1 MPAPDYV
8 RGGADP
14 HHKKFKY
21 AAKKVAEKTDP
32 NHNTMNRRHFLA
44 LGVKAAAGLVLCRAV
59 PAWAGRGTRSLS
71 FYHTHTNKSLDITY
85 ARSGIY
91 DPLALERVNYYLRDF
106 RTEEVHPIDPGV
118 LNILWRIQQKLG
130 CNGTY
135 EVISG
140 YRSPAT
146 NGALRG
152 RSKGVAKRSLHMEGK
167 AIDIRLTGADTCRIR
182 DCAIALKSGGV
193 GYYAKSNFV
202 HIDTG
207 RVRTW

>member
-1 MPAPDYV
+1 MYRAEHGLTIKHF
-8 RGGADP
+8 RC
-14 HHKKFKY
+14 
-21 AAKKVAEKTDP
+21 AAKKLVEKTIR
-32 NHNTMNRRHFLA
+32 NYNTMNRRHFLA
-44 LGVKAAAGLVLCRAV
+44 MGAKAAVGLVLCQAV
-59 PAWAGRGTRSLS
+59 PAWAGRGTRTLS
-71 FYHTHTNKSLDITY
+71 FYHTHTKKTLDIAY

-106 RTEEVHPIDPGV
+106 RTEEMHPIDPGV
-118 LNILWRIQQKLG
+118 LDILWRIQQKLG
-130 CNGTY
+130 RNGTY

-146 NGALRG
+146 NGALQSRN
-152 RSKGVAKRSLHMEGK
+152 KGVAKRSLHMKGK
-167 AIDIRLTGADTCRIR
+167 AIDIRLTGADTCRLR

-202 HIDTG
+202 HVDTG

>member
-1 MPAPDYV
+1 
-8 RGGADP
+8 
-14 HHKKFKY
+14 
-21 AAKKVAEKTDP
+21 
-32 NHNTMNRRHFLA
+32 MNRRHFIA

-59 PAWAGRGTRSLS
+59 PAWSGKDTRTLS
-71 FYHTHTNKSLDITY
+71 FYHTHTNKTLDIIY
-85 ARSGIY
+85 ARSGFY
-91 DPLALERVNYYLRDF
+91 DQLALERVNFFLRDF

-118 LNILWRIQQKLG
+118 LDVLWLIQQKMD
-130 CNGTY
+130 CNGPY

-140 YRSPAT
+140 YRSPNT
-146 NGALRG
+146 NKTLRG

-167 AIDIRLTGADTCRIR
+167 AIDIRLTGANTYRVR
-182 DCAIALKSGGV
+182 DCAVALKSGGV

>member
-1 MPAPDYV
+1 MEPPLIIIEFRSAV
-8 RGGADP
+8 
-14 HHKKFKY
+14 
-21 AAKKVAEKTDP
+21 KKVAEKTDSS
-32 NHNTMNRRHFLA
+32 HNTMNRRHFLA

-91 DPLALERVNYYLRDF
+91 EPLALERVNYYLRDF

-118 LNILWRIQQKLG
+118 LDTLWRIQQKLG

-140 YRSPAT
+140 YRSPTT
-146 NGALRG
+146 NGTLRG
-152 RSKGVAKRSLHMEGK
+152 RSRGVAKRSLHMKGK

-193 GYYAKSNFV
+193 GYYPKSNFV